1 MKVDSL
7 NIASV
12 GKALHILQ
20 CFEKAD
26 GDLGLSDIV
35 AISGQDKSSVQRST
49 HTLHQLGYLEK
60 NPQTKRYRLGKK
72 VLDLTFQFLR
82 ANSLVES
89 VNPLII
95 ELCQKT
101 GEKVSLSLFD
111 DTTLIYVMRHQVKM
125 EYYFSSLIGRRVP
138 VYCTSGGRSVLGML
152 QDAEV
157 DDILARS
164 TILAHTSKTITDI
177 SVIKQEIE
185 LARKNRYAMTVEE
198 ISYGEIALGAAVL
211 DSSGSPVAAIHVSG
225 SLSDWTPQA
234 YAEKFSPLLLETIYK
249 INRR

>member
-1 MKVDSL
+1 MKADSL

-12 GKALHILQ
+12 GKALHVLQ
-20 CFEKAD
+20 CFEKSD
-26 GDLGLSDIV
+26 GDLGLTDLV

-49 HTLHQLGYLEK
+49 HTLLQLGYLEK
-60 NPQTKRYRLGKK
+60 NLQTKRYRLGKK

-89 VNPLII
+89 INPLII

-101 GEKVSLSLFD
+101 GEKISLSLFD
-111 DTTLIYVMRHQVKM
+111 DTTLVYVMRHQAKM

-138 VYCTSGGRSVLGML
+138 VFCTAGGRAILSKL
-152 QDAEV
+152 QDPEV

-164 TILAHTSKTITDI
+164 DMLALTSKTITDK
-177 SVIKQEIE
+177 SLIKHEIE
-185 LARKNRYAMTVEE
+185 TARQNRYAMSVEE

-211 DSSGSPVAAIHVSG
+211 DSSQAPIAAIHISG

-234 YAEKFSPLLLETIYK
+234 YAEKFSPLLLETVYK
-249 INRR
+249 VNRR

>member
-1 MKVDSL
+1 MKADSL

-12 GKALHILQ
+12 GKALHVLQ
-20 CFEKAD
+20 CFEKSD
-26 GDLGLSDIV
+26 GDLGLTDLV

-49 HTLHQLGYLEK
+49 HTLLQLGYLEK
-60 NPQTKRYRLGKK
+60 NLQTKRYRLGKK

-89 VNPLII
+89 INPLII

-101 GEKVSLSLFD
+101 GEKISLSLFD
-111 DTTLIYVMRHQVKM
+111 DTTLVYVMRHQAKM

-138 VYCTSGGRSVLGML
+138 VFCTAGGRAILSKL
-152 QDAEV
+152 QDTEV

-164 TILAHTSKTITDI
+164 DMLALTSKTITDK
-177 SVIKQEIE
+177 SLIKHEIE
-185 LARKNRYAMTVEE
+185 TARQNRYAMSVEE

-211 DSSGSPVAAIHVSG
+211 DSSQAPIAAIHISG

-234 YAEKFSPLLLETIYK
+234 YAEKFSPLLLETVYK
-249 INRR
+249 VNRR

>member
-1 MKVDSL
+1 MKADSL

-12 GKALHILQ
+12 GKALHVLQ
-20 CFEKAD
+20 CFEKSD
-26 GDLGLSDIV
+26 GDLGLTDLV

-49 HTLHQLGYLEK
+49 HTLLQLGYLEK
-60 NPQTKRYRLGKK
+60 NLQTKRYRLGKK

-89 VNPLII
+89 INPLII

-101 GEKVSLSLFD
+101 GEKISLSLFD
-111 DTTLIYVMRHQVKM
+111 DTTLVYVMRHQAKM

-138 VYCTSGGRSVLGML
+138 VFCTAGGRAILSKL

-164 TILAHTSKTITDI
+164 DMLALTSKTITDK
-177 SVIKQEIE
+177 SLIKHEIE
-185 LARKNRYAMTVEE
+185 TARQNRYAMSVEE

-211 DSSGSPVAAIHVSG
+211 DSSQAPIAAIHISG

-234 YAEKFSPLLLETIYK
+234 YAEKFSPLLLETVYK
-249 INRR
+249 VNRR